1 MDTITATTA
10 GTVTFKR
17 NPDTGEVTIILSAV
31 AAANAH
37 DVLGLIDLADFSMP
51 NEEEREDLESTR
63 FALWAATGSA

>member
-17 NPDTGEVTIILSAV
+17 NPETGEVTIILSAV

-37 DVLGLIDLADFSMP
+37 DVLGMIDLDDFAIA
-51 NEEEREDLESTR
+51 NEDEREDLESTR
-63 FALWAATGSA
+63 FALWAATGSS